1 MEQYLLRGC
10 GGDEMSFY
18 QFERFTPKTVQEKRP
33 CHTLR
38 KGRTCINIFFQ
49 YFLDLEAGRRVIWS
63 FLSQGL
69 FWAETRKALSDQG
82 VERAAPLPSLSEPG
96 PHHLCPWRWHPRPAA
111 PAFLCRR
118 DSSGLRRPVG
128 HWNGNNPTQQF
139 TRLRKQPSAKGQCR
153 YPYLFRGN
161 NCKAFCTL
169 ASRMFRKAS
178 RFSHLRWALSW
189 WYNFLPSLLTS
200 FSVFP
205 GTTSQINNLHW
216 NFYLKFCF
224 CENHK

>member
-1 MEQYLLRGC
+1 
-10 GGDEMSFY
+10 MSFY

-82 VERAAPLPSLSEPG
+82 VERAAPLCRRCRSQFLTTCVHDADIPG
-96 PHHLCPWRWHPRPAA
+96 QRHLR
-111 PAFLCRR
+111 FLCRR

-178 RFSHLRWALSW
+178 PFSHLRWALS
-189 WYNFLPSLLTS
+189 
-200 FSVFP
+200 
-205 GTTSQINNLHW
+205 
-216 NFYLKFCF
+216 
-224 CENHK
+224 

>member
-49 YFLDLEAGRRVIWS
+49 YFLDLEAGRRVIGS

-111 PAFLCRR
+111 PAFLCQR

-128 HWNGNNPTQQF
+128 HWNGSSPSSSHTSESSPRPKDSVGIPTSSEGITARHF
-139 TRLRKQPSAKGQCR
+139 VHWLPECSGKHHPSVTYGGLCLDDTTFFPRSSPLSR
-153 YPYLFRGN
+153 Y
-161 NCKAFCTL
+161 
-169 ASRMFRKAS
+169 
-178 RFSHLRWALSW
+178 
-189 WYNFLPSLLTS
+189 FLVPR
-200 FSVFP
+200 P
-205 GTTSQINNLHW
+205 
-216 NFYLKFCF
+216 K
-224 CENHK
+224 